1 MALDFVLKDIYRNKK
16 VTFPFFYIMSLILG
30 LTTFIVN
37 LFSSINKQAFISML
51 NNNFTSVQNP
61 YYLSGAIDHV
71 FSQFNDL
78 FLVIILVLNFIIVVT
93 SSISLIYAKKE
104 DISIMKALGCI
115 PQKLYSY
122 YLLEALVLFT
132 FSSLIGYILGV
143 ISFLS
148 FSLFINLLGFPLIP
162 QINFVI
168 HLIIFFSNLIGVY
181 FVTGATL
188 RKVGQENIIKLF
200 SKDIPYNLVL
210 SGPIKLMKSM
220 SFSLKISIN
229 NLKRRRK
236 DYRRYTIIFST
247 IIFIIFTLSTGNL
260 MLNHNTRDWIHKS
273 QNDNIIVIGHK
284 SVINNYSRMYEMFSS
299 PDICVTKEKIQF
311 TNPNYLF
318 NISTLSR
325 IENKSAIEKIDYRL
339 IDFCDV
345 EELNGYYN
353 NYDPFKELE
362 PYPHEDDPFSQFGP
376 YPPPPSNFYNIIGQQ
391 RTGSFPFM
399 GIDSEQLI
407 QEFEIQGRFFNENDA
422 FDYITVGDG
431 LAYNFFDY
439 AYAQSIF
446 FTNLNHTFHISGVL
460 IDSFYSGHAGYLDR
474 SIFQE
479 MCNLT
484 EDQINIA
491 CLKTSKDQFNQSFLS
506 NFIKENL
513 GESFDFISL
522 NNVFEKNLYFL
533 ASLNSY
539 SIFTLVVLYI
549 IAIIL
554 IYIYQ
559 KSSLAQK
566 LNDYAIMRAI
576 GARFKMIKNILFWEF
591 FLILAISSAVS
602 FAFGLILTILFSYNL
617 LSTPPVQFPI
627 LMILIIFFILAS
639 SSYMQTQILKTN
651 FKNEKIVQLL

>member
-1 MALDFVLKDIYRNKK
+1 MVLDFVLKDIYRSRK
-16 VTFPFFYIMSLILG
+16 VTFPLIYIMSLILG
-30 LTTFIVN
+30 LTNFMIN
-37 LFSSINKQAFISML
+37 FFSSINKQTFFSML
-51 NNNFTSVQNP
+51 SNNFASAENP
-61 YYLSGAIDHV
+61 FYLSGAIDHV

-78 FLVIILVLNFIIVVT
+78 FLVIILILNFIIVVT
-93 SSISLIYAKKE
+93 SSISLIYSKKE
-104 DISIMKALGCI
+104 DISTMKALGCI

-143 ISFLS
+143 LSFLS
-148 FSLFINLLGFPLIP
+148 FSFFINLLGFHLIP

-168 HLIIFFSNLIGVY
+168 HLIIFFSNLLGVY

-188 RKVGQENIIKLF
+188 RKVGQENIIRLF

-210 SGPIKLMKSM
+210 SRPKRFIKSRY
-220 SFSLKISIN
+220 FSLKIAIN
-229 NLKRRRK
+229 NLKRRRR

-247 IIFIIFTLSTGNL
+247 IILIIFTLSTGNL

-273 QNDNIIVIGHK
+273 QNDNVIIIGHK
-284 SVINNYSRMYEMFSS
+284 TVINNYSRMYEMFSN
-299 PDICVTKEKIQF
+299 PNIYITKENIQF
-311 TNPNYLF
+311 INPNYLF
-318 NISTLSR
+318 NISDLSG
-325 IENKSAIEKIDYRL
+325 IENISAFEKIDYRL

-345 EELNGYYN
+345 KELNGYYN
-353 NYDPFKELE
+353 DYDPFKEL
-362 PYPHEDDPFSQFGP
+362 GP
-376 YPPPPSNFYNIIGQQ
+376 YPPPPSSFYNIIGQQ
-391 RTGSFPFM
+391 RIGSFPFM

-407 QEFEIQGRFFNENDA
+407 QEFEIQGCFFNENDA
-422 FDYITVGDG
+422 FDNITVGDG

-439 AYAQSIF
+439 AYAQSIY

-474 SIFQE
+474 STFQE

-491 CLKTSKDQFNQSFLS
+491 CLKTNMEQFNQSFLS
-506 NFIKENL
+506 MFIKENL
-513 GESFDFISL
+513 GESFSFIFL
-522 NNVFEKNLYFL
+522 NNVFKKNLDFL
-533 ASLNSY
+533 ATLNSY
-539 SIFTLVVLYI
+539 SIFTLIVLYI

-559 KSSLAQK
+559 KSSLTQK

-576 GARFKMIKNILFWEF
+576 GAKFKTIKNILFWEF
-591 FLILAISSAVS
+591 FLILVISIAVS

-617 LSTPPVQFPI
+617 LATPPVQFPI
-627 LMILIIFFILAS
+627 MMILIIFFILTS
-639 SSYMQTQILKTN
+639 SNYMQIQLLKTN